1 MASAKSHTTVYS
13 IEPDDS
19 WPNPSEIPPP
29 RDDRQRQSIV
39 QIDTPGCRITVSPE
53 NLPPIPPPRPREI
66 RGRSRRDVYDWVSH
80 QVNTPITPQVDRRG
94 RVIKPRTRY
103 CPEDEEERQKELRQR
118 ARQRLQESN
127 KAGRA
132 EANFQN
138 QQVTPAQNTSRIPNP
153 VEGSTSRYDTKI
165 TGTRPKTQT
174 ESKATGI
181 TETPVSKKTR
191 RERPASATSK
201 KSGTSK
207 RSQNVSHEGWK

>member
-1 MASAKSHTTVYS
+1 MAKQ
-13 IEPDDS
+13 
-19 WPNPSEIPPP
+19 P
-29 RDDRQRQSIV
+29 R
-39 QIDTPGCRITVSPE
+39 
-53 NLPPIPPPRPREI
+53 
-66 RGRSRRDVYDWVSH
+66 
-80 QVNTPITPQVDRRG
+80 
-94 RVIKPRTRY
+94 
-103 CPEDEEERQKELRQR
+103 LRQR

-138 QQVTPAQNTSRIPNP
+138 QQVTPAQNTSRVPNP
-153 VEGSTSRYDTKI
+153 AEGSTSRYDTKI

-201 KSGTSK
+201 KSSTSK
-207 RSQNVSHEGWK
+207 QSQDVNHEEWK